1 MNEPADSY
9 IINQVM
15 TGKKSMFAHLVER
28 YNAMAFTLAYRI
40 LDNPEDAEE
49 VVQDAFV
56 KAYEHL
62 GDFRQKSK
70 FSTWLYRIVFN
81 TAITR
86 TRNRKPLLQEI
97 DDRAFQMP
105 DTGPSDNLLYGFT
118 PDESG
123 ELVRKMLAM
132 LPEEDRTIL
141 TLFYLNESGIDEI
154 HAITGLSKANIKVK
168 LFRARKKLQG
178 CIARVSDAVSLC
190 SINIQ

>member
-9 IINQVM
+9 IIDQVI
-15 TGKKSMFAHLVER
+15 TGKKSMFACLVER

-40 LDNPEDAEE
+40 LDNREDAEE

-62 GDFRQKSK
+62 GDFRKKSK
-70 FSTWLYRIVFN
+70 FSTWLYRIVYN
-81 TAITR
+81 TAVTR
-86 TRNRKPLLQEI
+86 TRNRKLFIQEI
-97 DDRAFQMP
+97 NNPAFQVA
-105 DTGPSDNLLYGFT
+105 DTSPSDDLVYGFT

-141 TLFYLNESGIDEI
+141 TLFYLN
-154 HAITGLSKANIKVK
+154 
-168 LFRARKKLQG
+168 
-178 CIARVSDAVSLC
+178 
-190 SINIQ
+190 